1 MEIAIGIG
9 IGMIIALIIGKR
21 KKHDTQHSKPGINTE
36 RRGRRQEIDEELIT
50 VVLPTI
56 NNDK

>member
-9 IGMIIALIIGKR
+9 IGLIIAAWAKNR
-21 KKHDTQHSKPGINTE
+21 
-36 RRGRRQEIDEELIT
+36 RRGHNQPIDTATDTESKRLQQIDEEIVT
-50 VVLPTI
+50 VILPTI